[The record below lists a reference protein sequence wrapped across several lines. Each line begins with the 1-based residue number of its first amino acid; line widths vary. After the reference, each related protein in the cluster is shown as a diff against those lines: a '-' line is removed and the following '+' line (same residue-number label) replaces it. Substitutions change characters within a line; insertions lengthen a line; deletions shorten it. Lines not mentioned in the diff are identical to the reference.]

1 MRKILRTVLLLLV
14 SVSASAQSSPQVAL
28 RLKDINGRTFS
39 LADYKGKVLLV
50 NFWATWCIPCRTEI
64 PDLIKLQRQNR
75 NQGLRIVG
83 ITYPP
88 ESISEVRRFARQLKM
103 NYPVALGTNETK
115 SLFTPSETLPMTLV
129 IDREGIVR
137 DVIEGIMYADEFDL
151 KVKPLLSATAITGS
165 QQSPRVKPLPA
176 TQKATILVGSR
187 GYQPSNVNLRRGIR
201 AVLTFVR
208 QTDETCGRDIVIPGY
223 GINRPLPLNT
233 PVSVS
238 FTPKKSGRFKF
249 TCGMN
254 MFRGAL
260 IVR

>member
-1 MRKILRTVLLLLV
+1 
-14 SVSASAQSSPQVAL
+14 
-28 RLKDINGRTFS
+28 
-39 LADYKGKVLLV
+39 
-50 NFWATWCIPCRTEI
+50 
-64 PDLIKLQRQNR
+64 
-75 NQGLRIVG
+75 
-83 ITYPP
+83 
-88 ESISEVRRFARQLKM
+88 
-103 NYPVALGTNETK
+103 
-115 SLFTPSETLPMTLV
+115 
-129 IDREGIVR
+129 
-137 DVIEGIMYADEFDL
+137 VIEGIMYADEFDL

-187 GYQPSNVNLRRGIR
+187 GYQPSSVNLRRGIR